1 MITPFHAGRQH
12 FHDRFTIAPHID
24 PRLLTRPSGRPHLK
38 PEIDEMKNNKE
49 IVRINLTPTQKVQIK
64 EHTGKDAESLEL
76 KVSEL
81 EERIAPRVSP

>member
-1 MITPFHAGRQH
+1 
-12 FHDRFTIAPHID
+12 
-24 PRLLTRPSGRPHLK
+24 
-38 PEIDEMKNNKE
+38 MKNNKE

-81 EERIAPRVSP
+81 EERIAPRVSPICRSTGVPAIGKKRIRCSGGGSGVTFSIRRSSVRLVRSPTP